1 MGGAMNNLSRILKY
15 CAVAGNALFI
25 LWMLYNGMDEGFRAT
40 PYQLASYLGLTLL
53 LLLNSVLLFQK

>member
-1 MGGAMNNLSRILKY
+1 MKSLLDLLKY

-25 LWMLYNGMDEGFRAT
+25 LWMLYNGIDDGFRAT

>member
-1 MGGAMNNLSRILKY
+1 MNNLSKVLKY
-15 CAVAGNALFI
+15 CAVAGNVLFI

>member
-1 MGGAMNNLSRILKY
+1 MNSLSRILKY
-15 CAVAGNALFI
+15 CAVAGNVLFI

-53 LLLNSVLLFQK
+53 LLLNSVLLLQK

>member
-1 MGGAMNNLSRILKY
+1 MNSLSKVLRY
-15 CAVAGNALFI
+15 CAVAGNVLFI